1 MNEIVETKNDFEELQ
16 ITPEGEASEEII
28 ELETSQEDEYQEIGE
43 M

>member
-16 ITPEGEASEEII
+16 LTPEDEASEEII
-28 ELETSQEDEYQEIGE
+28 KLETSQEDEDQEIGE